1 MKQFIRKSGEKK
13 THLKTPKKLRRST
26 RESVVI
32 SPDEE
37 KQKAISTLLK
47 GAPTLRARIWSKEQL
62 IDALVTLE
70 GTGRSNEFLKT
81 VIAKRVTSYQTV
93 SAIYKL
99 YRTWK
104 LKKAITPVGRPSMM
118 KIDEAEVAVKSLL
131 TDRSSDS
138 SAFKLK
144 DMKNAYLEKI

>member
-1 MKQFIRKSGEKK
+1 M
-13 THLKTPKKLRRST
+13 
-26 RESVVI
+26 
-32 SPDEE
+32 
-37 KQKAISTLLK
+37 K
-47 GAPTLRARIWSKEQL
+47 GAPTLRVRIWSKEQL

-81 VIAKRVTSYQTV
+81 VIAKRVTSYQAV
-93 SAIYKL
+93 SGIYKL

-138 SAFKLK
+138 SAIKLK
-144 DMKNAYLEKI
+144 DMKNA